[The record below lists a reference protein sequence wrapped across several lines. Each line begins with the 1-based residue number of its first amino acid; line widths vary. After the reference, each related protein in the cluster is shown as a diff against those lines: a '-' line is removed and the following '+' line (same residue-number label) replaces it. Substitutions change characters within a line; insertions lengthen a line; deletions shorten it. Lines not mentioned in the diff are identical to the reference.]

1 MNNSEIAVLGLLML
15 AQPTAAEVSL
25 APLFRDGGVLQ
36 REKPV
41 PVWGH
46 AAAGKSVTVT
56 FGGQTKTT
64 AADASGRWQISL
76 APMPANAEARTMNV
90 IESGSNA
97 IKVNDL
103 LVGEVWIGSGQ
114 SNMEFLVRQTR
125 QEDQAAAA
133 AGPVPLM
140 RLFTVPRELSNV
152 RQETMKG
159 RWSLATPETA
169 KDFSAV
175 AYFFGKKLAEELNVP
190 VGMID
195 SSWGGSRI
203 EPWWA
208 EEGLAGIEDLA
219 EMKNRR
225 LARSPGFSEYD
236 KPFRRYVDSVR
247 SWTDGAAKALDAGFL
262 APDMPAAPELLKVGH
277 TADVGLYQAMIH
289 PLVPYALRGFLW
301 YQGESNNGEGMLY
314 TSKMQALIAGW
325 RNQFKAADAPFLFV
339 QLAPYNYG
347 ETRTTDLPGIWWA
360 QQEALK
366 ISHTGMAVTND
377 IGDVQD
383 IHPTNKGEIARRLAL
398 WALADTYGRT
408 DLVKSGPLFAKYKVT
423 ESGIAIGFNHTGS
436 GLTTRDGK
444 PPTLFEIA
452 GIDGNYLPAEAEIT
466 ADGKTLFLTH
476 PSIAKPDRAR
486 FAWSQIAEPN
496 LMNKEGLPAGAFNT
510 HWPVDPTLGHK
521 VSGGKSFESSHPNTH
536 GWNAGVTD
544 GNWGSSPP
552 NCYATDDIPTFPKTV
567 TVDLGSVREIHAIGY
582 GTPEVGSTKT
592 IAVSISEDGK
602 NFTEVGRNEFPAKKA
617 TGARAR
623 FQPTTARFVRATFV
637 DHYSQQDKFSENFG
651 FLSELEAYAP

>member
-1 MNNSEIAVLGLLML
+1 MNQSEMAAWSLLML
-15 AQPTAAEVSL
+15 TQPLAAQVSL

-41 PVWGH
+41 PVWGR
-46 AAAGKSVTVT
+46 AIAGKSVTVT

-64 AADASGRWQISL
+64 TADASGRWQLSL
-76 APMPANAEARTMNV
+76 AAMPASAEARTMDV
-90 IESGSNA
+90 TEAGSTPL
-97 IKVNDL
+97 KVKDL

-125 QEDQAAAA
+125 QEDQDAAA

-140 RLFTVPRELSNV
+140 RLFTVPRELSHL
-152 RQETMKG
+152 RQETIKG
-159 RWSLATPETA
+159 SWSPATPETA

-175 AYFFGKKLAEELNVP
+175 AYFFGKKLAEELKVP

-208 EEGLAGIEDLA
+208 EEGLTGIEDLA
-219 EMKNRR
+219 EMKSRR
-225 LARSPGFSEYD
+225 LARSPGFPEYD
-236 KPFRRYVDSVR
+236 KPFRNYVDSVR
-247 SWTDGAAKALDAGFL
+247 SWTDIAAKALDSGQS
-262 APDMPAAPELLKVGH
+262 APEMPAAPELLKVGH
-277 TADVGLYQAMIH
+277 TEDVGTYQAMIH

-314 TSKMQALIAGW
+314 TSKMQALITGW
-325 RNQFKAADAPFLFV
+325 RKQFKADDAPFLFV

-366 ISHTGMAVTND
+366 IPHTGMAVTND
-377 IGDVQD
+377 IGDIQD

-398 WALADTYGRT
+398 WALADTYGKT
-408 DLVKSGPLFAKYKVT
+408 ELVKSGPLFAKYTVA
-423 ESGIAIGFNHTGS
+423 ESGIAISFSHTGS
-436 GLTTRDGK
+436 GLATRDGK

-452 GIDGNYLPAEAEIT
+452 AIDGDYLPAEAEIA

-476 PSIAKPDRAR
+476 PSVAKPDRAR
-486 FAWSQIAEPN
+486 FAWSQTAEPN
-496 LMNKEGLPAGAFNT
+496 LINKEGLPAGAFNT
-510 HWPVDPTLGHK
+510 HWPVDPSLGSK
-521 VSGGKSFESSHPNTH
+521 VSGGKSFESSHPNTR
-536 GWNAGVTD
+536 GWNTGVTD

-552 NCYATDDIPTFPKTV
+552 HCYATDETPTFPKTV
-567 TVDLGSVREIHAIGY
+567 TVDLGTAQEIHAIGY

-592 IAVSISEDGK
+592 VAVSISEDGK

-623 FQPTTARFVRATFV
+623 FQPTQARFIRATFV

>member
-1 MNNSEIAVLGLLML
+1 MTKAKITAWSLLVL
-15 AQPTAAEVSL
+15 AQPIAAEVSL

-41 PVWGH
+41 PVWGR
-46 AAAGKSVTVT
+46 AIAGKSVTVT
-56 FGGQTKTT
+56 FAGQTKATT
-64 AADASGRWQISL
+64 ADAAGRWQISL
-76 APMPANAEARTMNV
+76 ASMPASAEGRTLSV
-90 IESGSNA
+90 TESGSPPF
-97 IKVNDL
+97 KVNDL

-114 SNMEFLVRQTR
+114 SNMEFLVRETR
-125 QEDQAAAA
+125 PEDQAAAA

-140 RLFTVPRELSNV
+140 RLFTVPRVLNV
-152 RQETMKG
+152 LRQETMNG
-159 RWSLATPETA
+159 SWSLATPETA

-175 AYFFGKKLAEELNVP
+175 AYFFGKRLAEELKVP

-208 EEGLAGIEDLA
+208 EEGLAGIDELV
-219 EMKNRR
+219 EMKNKR
-225 LARSPGFSEYD
+225 LAHSPGFPEYD
-236 KPFRRYVDSVR
+236 KPFRKYIDSVR
-247 SWTDGAAKALDAGFL
+247 DWTGIAAEALDSGL
-262 APDMPAAPELLKVGH
+262 PAPAMPKAPELLKVGH
-277 TADVGLYQAMIH
+277 TEEVGLYQAMIH

-301 YQGESNNGEGMLY
+301 YQGESNNGEGTLY

-325 RNQFKAADAPFLFV
+325 RTQFKAAEAPFLFV

-366 ISHTGMAVTND
+366 IPHTGMAVTND
-377 IGDVQD
+377 IGNIQD

-398 WALADTYGRT
+398 WALADTYGKSG
-408 DLVKSGPLFAKYKVT
+408 LVKSGPLFSSYKAT
-423 ESGIAIGFNHTGS
+423 ESGIAIGFDHTGS

-444 PPTLFEIA
+444 SPTLFEIA
-452 GIDGNYLPAEAEIT
+452 GIDENYLPADTQIS
-466 ADGKTLFLTH
+466 ADGKTLFLTNSAV
-476 PSIAKPDRAR
+476 PKPDRAR

-496 LMNKEGLPAGAFNT
+496 LINKEGLPAAAFNT
-510 HWPVDPTLGHK
+510 HWPVDPTLGDK
-521 VSGGKSFESSHPNTH
+521 VSGGKPFESSHPNTN
-536 GWNAGVTD
+536 GWNTGVTD

-552 NCYATDDIPTFPKTV
+552 HCYATDETPTFPKTV
-567 TVDLGSVREIHAIGY
+567 TVDLGNVQQIHAIGY
-582 GTPEVGSTKT
+582 GTPEVGSTRT

-602 NFTEVGRNEFPAKKA
+602 NFTEVGRNAFPAKKA

-623 FQPTTARFVRATFV
+623 FQPAPARFIRATFV
-637 DHYSQQDKFSENFG
+637 DHYSQQDSFSDNFG